1 MLPNVLR
8 YNAGVN
14 AHRQAIVAEALGRP
28 GAEAAQVVAE
38 LVAELGLPR
47 TLREVGV
54 GPERFR
60 EVAEHAMHDRWIHTN
75 PRPIRGP
82 DDVEEILRLAA

>member
-1 MLPNVLR
+1 MRRRLLLR
-8 YNAGVN
+8 RG
-14 AHRQAIVAEALGRP
+14 P
-28 GAEAAQVVAE
+28 GEEAAEVVGA
-38 LVAELGLPR
+38 LISALGLPR
-47 TLREVGV
+47 TLRDVGV